1 MSVEEEFKK
10 FQEIRHS
17 GKINMLDI
25 EQGCLS
31 TGLNKDRYTYILNN
45 YSRLCNKYKQYLQ

>member
-45 YSRLCNKYKQYLQ
+45 YSRLCNKYKQYL